1 MNKGKEVSLIY
12 SAITISLVVIAGIIF
27 YVLQSHYA
35 EKIYFRYLEEKAI
48 AVAMERFEKDELS
61 AEKYRRIVN
70 KRELSIPTSREL
82 FINMQDSL
90 NAQKQLGEF
99 LTKDEMKKL
108 QTNDIV
114 RFHKNKEIGV
124 AIVYNDNEGL
134 FAVVVLSRN
143 PYLAEITE
151 TLGFSLLL
159 LVFFTGIVL
168 FFISRLYATKV
179 YRKIDLNYQT
189 EKLFVSNASHEIN
202 NPLTTI
208 QGECEIALMKTRS
221 VDEYRNTLQKISYET
236 ERVIGIMKNLLLFS
250 HTSSE
255 KFDEDVLEDVRIGD
269 FMLSFAD
276 NRTKVEIIDDFT
288 VKVKTDLL
296 RIAMRNIINNAHK
309 YSKNQQAMI
318 KIQNHYIEIADN
330 GIGIPTDELS
340 NITKPFYRASNSD
353 FAKGTGIGLAL
364 SKDILNRLNAK
375 MELTS
380 EIGKGTTVVVRFI

>member
-1 MNKGKEVSLIY
+1 MIY

-61 AEKYRRIVN
+61 AEKYRRIVY
-70 KRELSIPTSREL
+70 KREQSIPTSREL

-90 NAQKQLGEF
+90 DAQTQLEKI
-99 LTKDEMKKL
+99 LTKDEISKL
-108 QTNDIV
+108 HANDIV
-114 RFHKNKEIGV
+114 RFHKNEEIGL
-124 AIVYNDNEGL
+124 AIVYDDNEGV

-168 FFISRLYATKV
+168 FLISRLYASKV

-189 EKLFVSNASHEIN
+189 EKLFVNNASHEIN
-202 NPLTTI
+202 NPLTAI

-221 VDEYRNTLQKISYET
+221 VDEYQNTLQKISFET
-236 ERVIGIMKNLLLFS
+236 ERVINIMKNLLLFS
-250 HTSSE
+250 HASSE
-255 KFDEDVLEDVRIGD
+255 RFDEDALENVRIGD
-269 FMLSFAD
+269 FMQSFAD
-276 NRTKVEIIDDFT
+276 DRTKVEIVDDFT
-288 VKVKTDLL
+288 VKVKEDLL
-296 RIAMRNIINNAHK
+296 RIAMRNVINNAHK
-309 YSKNQQAMI
+309 YSGNQLVEI
-318 KIQNHYIEIADN
+318 KIQNHCIVIADN
-330 GIGIPTDELS
+330 GIGIPKDELPD
-340 NITKPFYRASNSD
+340 ITRPFYRASNSD
-353 FAKGTGIGLAL
+353 SAKGTGIGLAL
-364 SKDILNRLNAK
+364 SKDILSRFKAK

-380 EIGKGTTVVVRFI
+380 EIGKGTTVVVRFY

>member
-1 MNKGKEVSLIY
+1 MIY

-202 NPLTTI
+202 NPLTAI

-276 NRTKVEIIDDFT
+276 NRT
-288 VKVKTDLL
+288 
-296 RIAMRNIINNAHK
+296 
-309 YSKNQQAMI
+309 
-318 KIQNHYIEIADN
+318 
-330 GIGIPTDELS
+330 
-340 NITKPFYRASNSD
+340 
-353 FAKGTGIGLAL
+353 
-364 SKDILNRLNAK
+364 
-375 MELTS
+375 
-380 EIGKGTTVVVRFI
+380 